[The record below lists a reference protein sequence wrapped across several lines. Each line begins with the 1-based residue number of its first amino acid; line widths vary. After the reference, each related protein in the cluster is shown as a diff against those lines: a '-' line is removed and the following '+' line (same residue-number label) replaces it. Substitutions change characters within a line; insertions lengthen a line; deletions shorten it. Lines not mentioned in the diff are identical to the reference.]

1 MKNATKKTMTV
12 FMVRSSAECPVCGKT
27 FFYDPEHAWMIGY
40 GKNGYGGKKVC
51 SYTCMRK
58 WEKEN
63 HIKRRGD

>member
-1 MKNATKKTMTV
+1 MSKKDGIH
-12 FMVRSSAECPVCGKT
+12 FEYKKIKCPICGEK
-27 FFYDPEHAWMIGY
+27 FHPVPEHAWMIGF

-63 HIKRRGD
+63 HIKRRGDER